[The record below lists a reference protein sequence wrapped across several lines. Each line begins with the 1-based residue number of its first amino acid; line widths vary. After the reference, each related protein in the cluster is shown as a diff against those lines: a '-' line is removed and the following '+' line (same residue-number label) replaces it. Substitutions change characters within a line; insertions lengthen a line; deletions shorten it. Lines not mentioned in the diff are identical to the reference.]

1 MEIKTRVE
9 EKISSPDIL
18 AGIFKK
24 ILETENEFDIDK
36 EHFWI
41 VGLKSNNRVKFIE
54 LISIGTLNA
63 LLTHPREVFH
73 PAVVRAAASIIIVH
87 NHPSGDTSPS
97 TEDKQITI
105 RMVDV
110 GKMMDIPILDH
121 VIINEDGD
129 YFSFKEE
136 HLIE

>member
-63 LLTHPREVFH
+63 SLTHPREVFR

-121 VIINEDGD
+121 VIISEDGD

-136 HLIE
+136 RLIE